1 MRETSVTVM
10 GDLEQI
16 AHELGDAVTYDSS
29 QGIENLAYRDDKSQ
43 ITATQYPNG
52 NKALSYHVD
61 IAQVDFY
68 ISQLQTIKTGISR
81 QIQKK
86 LKRVQ
91 PQKPAE
97 GQHLVGG
104 YFTLADFSEISDLIR
119 LHKQA
124 A

>member
-1 MRETSVTVM
+1 MQETSVNVM

-16 AHELGDAVTYDSS
+16 ARELGDTVTYDSS

-52 NKALSYHVD
+52 RKKLSYHVD
-61 IAQVDFY
+61 IEQRDFY
-68 ISQLQTIKTGISR
+68 LSQLQTIQTGIAR
-81 QIQKK
+81 RIHRK
-86 LKRVQ
+86 LSEVPQ
-91 PQKPAE
+91 QKPAE

-104 YFTLADFSEISDLIR
+104 YFTLTDFSEIPDLIR